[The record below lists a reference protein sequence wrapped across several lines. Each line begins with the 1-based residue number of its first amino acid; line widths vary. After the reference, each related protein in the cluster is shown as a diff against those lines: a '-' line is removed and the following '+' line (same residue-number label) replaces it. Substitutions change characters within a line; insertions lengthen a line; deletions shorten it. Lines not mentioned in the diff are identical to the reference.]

1 MCGTRTFDTVREEL
15 WRFAS
20 PLFNLL
26 LNHLVA
32 LTAGLFELSLVEN
45 LNLTPTIVDKTCL
58 LQHASG
64 DRYAGAPGS

>member
-1 MCGTRTFDTVREEL
+1 MAI
-15 WRFAS
+15 RFATFQFAAES
-20 PLFNLL
+20 
-26 LNHLVA
+26 LVA

-64 DRYAGAPGS
+64 YRYAGAPGS